1 MRSAGSI
8 GVRPRAALSRSVGFA
23 VLVLGETATS
33 AAQWQLGGLVGAGW
47 FTAPGRYSKA
57 EALRPTLVLSG
68 DAWLDRG
75 PLSVGLAGT
84 VDLSRREG
92 TNYFG
97 ATETEIVALAS
108 GVAGVGTTIP
118 LTSVP
123 AKIRLS
129 LGAGVVHSWNELE
142 RDGRSYQQES
152 WGPEFRLGG
161 IWEREIGR
169 HGSLRVG
176 LSGVNSWTTES
187 RILGTDIETESN
199 WSRVE
204 FCMGWSWSNRR

>member
-1 MRSAGSI
+1 M
-8 GVRPRAALSRSVGFA
+8 
-23 VLVLGETATS
+23 
-33 AAQWQLGGLVGAGW
+33 GAGW

-75 PLSVGLAGT
+75 PLSVGLAGA